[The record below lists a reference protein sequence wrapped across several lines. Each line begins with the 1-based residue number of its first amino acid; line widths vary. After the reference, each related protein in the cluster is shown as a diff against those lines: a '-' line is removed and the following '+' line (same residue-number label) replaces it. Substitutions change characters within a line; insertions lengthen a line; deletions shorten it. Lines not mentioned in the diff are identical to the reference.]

1 MLNFTF
7 SSTFKLNI
15 FKYLQTMI
23 RDAEHCP
30 TIITEP
36 LQMQMAGQHT
46 WTVGGQNFREFAHL
60 WVRGNTV

>member
-15 FKYLQTMI
+15 FKYLYGL
-23 RDAEHCP
+23 HCP
-30 TIITEP
+30 TIITEL

-46 WTVGGQNFREFAHL
+46 WTVGGQNLREFAPL